1 MSPQSHASDPGSVGD
16 ALTPTP
22 HGNPAGPDAV
32 FPGRVALIQ
41 TILAG
46 FRVPLFERVAARCTG
61 GLHVFSGRIPEGS
74 GHTSGAGLRTAQ
86 HTLGHNASFLPTPL
100 TLVFQRGVMDW
111 LERTDPDILWC
122 ESNPRVVTT
131 RRAVAWMRRRGRPV
145 LGWGMGTMRL
155 SRGFDSLRAL
165 ALGRLVRSFD
175 AMVCYG
181 SQAKRGYAQFGVNPE
196 RIWIAYNAMALR
208 PTRPAPQR
216 PPVTDPAAWRPTV
229 LFVGRINP
237 EKRLDMLLHACAA
250 VEPGRAPRLLIVG
263 DGPSRAADQELA
275 SRVYPRAEF
284 LGPKFGPELEPVFES
299 ADLFVLPGLGGLA
312 IQQAMSYALPV
323 ISGEADGTQ
332 HDLLRPGNGWI
343 VPPNDQAALTATL
356 GDALSDPQR
365 LRAMGQEG
373 YRIVRDEINI
383 ERMADTVLD
392 ALIHTHGRA
401 AGHGPVAAHGGLAGG
416 APARRV

>member
-1 MSPQSHASDPGSVGD
+1 MSHAASA
-16 ALTPTP
+16 ALRPTP
-22 HGNPAGPDAV
+22 HGAPPSPDAL

-41 TILAG
+41 TILTG
-46 FRVPLFERVAARCTG
+46 FRVPLFERVAARCAG

-74 GHTSGAGLRTAQ
+74 GHTSGPGLSAAH
-86 HTLGHNASFLPTPL
+86 HTLGRNASYLPSPL
-100 TLVFQRGVMDW
+100 TFVLQRGVMEW

-131 RRAVAWMRRRGRPV
+131 RRAVAWMHRRGRPV

-155 SRGFDSLRAL
+155 SRGFDTLRAI
-165 ALGRLVRSFD
+165 ALRRLVRSFD

-181 SQAKRGYAQFGVNPE
+181 SEALRGYEQFGVDPK
-196 RIWIAYNAMALR
+196 RVWIAYNAMALR

-216 PPVTDPAAWRPTV
+216 PPLPGPDAWRPTV

-250 VEPGRAPRLLIVG
+250 ADPRRAPRLLIVG
-263 DGPSRAADQELA
+263 DGPSRAADEDLA
-275 SRVYPRAEF
+275 RRVYPPAEF
-284 LGPKFGPELEPVFES
+284 LGPKFGPELDPIFLA

-312 IQQAMSYALPV
+312 IQQAMSHALAV

-332 HDLLRPGNGWI
+332 HDLVRPGNGWI
-343 VPPNDQAALTATL
+343 VPPNDQAALTAAL
-356 GDALSDPQR
+356 QDALSDPAR

-392 ALIHTHGRA
+392 ALLHTHA
-401 AGHGPVAAHGGLAGG
+401 AARRP
-416 APARRV
+416 APARAS